1 MINISIM
8 NHELLDDHYVGHHAD
23 DLDDPVESRVPCLPW
38 SSNCLQ
44 LLFNKV
50 GLDNIATPFP
60 LRCKITTFG
69 RIDHHYHHDLRL
81 QVDNILPDLPNIQFA
96 VPILLSLRFCVLYT
110 HTKYQISHVAFKVIP
125 YLSICKIHRRSKNN
139 VHWNQ
144 SIWKFPCFQ
153 AKQKSHPPGPVFSW
167 GDTAGSN
174 SLLSSS

>member
-1 MINISIM
+1 M
-8 NHELLDDHYVGHHAD
+8 NHELLDDHDVDHHADDLDVDHHADDHDVGHHAD

-38 SSNCLQ
+38 SSNCIQ

-96 VPILLSLRFCVLYT
+96 VPILLSLRFCILYT
-110 HTKYQISHVAFKVIP
+110 HT
-125 YLSICKIHRRSKNN
+125 NT
-139 VHWNQ
+139 
-144 SIWKFPCFQ
+144 KFSMWP
-153 AKQKSHPPGPVFSW
+153 
-167 GDTAGSN
+167 SN
-174 SLLSSS
+174 PT